1 MISMKNNQ
9 QTLYRTK
16 VFVYQRQMGM
26 TLIELMIASVLS
38 VIVIWAVSL
47 TFART
52 QELNNSIA
60 NRTKMQQSVR
70 EAINRITADAK
81 EAGSFGCV
89 SLANNATN
97 VNLEATD
104 SYNIVSDAGVTGSEF
119 HELKNKNSFTKRWG
133 VGLIKKAN
141 ITGLVTGFTA
151 DGDGLFFQYGK
162 GNAAGTSQTFYSNQ
176 IDWPLFSDYTNNLYI
191 AANCNTI
198 KWIKITNTKIN
209 NTDAAIKITT
219 GSEAPADAVLMKYV
233 GNLYVVGTYQGIKG
247 LYMLTATT
255 DNAAW
260 KIELV
265 SPYITNLKEL
275 HYGYAMLNANDA
287 CTPDTP
293 INSAVVYRFSSMEDS
308 TVSSGIAPMAVVFDL
323 SAQFIDYKPNQ
334 KTAAVASEDKGE
346 IVNYEWITAMVRE
359 GNVCANRVA
368 SD

>member
-9 QTLYRTK
+9 LTLCMMKTLPR
-16 VFVYQRQMGM
+16 QNQMGM
-26 TLIELMIASVLS
+26 TLVELMIASVLS

-89 SLANNATN
+89 SLANNARN

-104 SYNIVSDAGVTGSEF
+104 SYDIVSDAGVASSEF
-119 HELKNKNSFTKRWG
+119 HELENKDSFTKRWG

-198 KWIKITNTKIN
+198 KWIKINKPEPI
-209 NTDAAIKITT
+209 NTDGTIKITT
-219 GSEAPADAVLMKYV
+219 GSEAPADAILMKYV
-233 GNLYVVGTYQGIKG
+233 GNLYVIGTYQGIKG

-255 DNAAW
+255 KKDAW

-275 HYGYAMLNANDA
+275 HYGYAMLTASEA
-287 CTPDTP
+287 CTPNTS
-293 INSAVVYRFSSMEDS
+293 INTAVTYRFSSMEDS
-308 TVSSGIAPMAVVFDL
+308 TISSGIAPMAVVFDL

-334 KTAAVASEDKGE
+334 KTAAVASENKGE
-346 IVNYEWITAMVRE
+346 VINYEWITAMVRE